1 VNTHADIAAMLGALA
16 EWVDDSLAG
25 GDPPK
30 VVARRA
36 AEAARSIAGEAAQAG
51 RGGEDDSWGPVPD
64 DVTVML
70 RRRPAGLPSGHAG
83 WRAARFARRQVARM
97 RAWISG

>member
-1 VNTHADIAAMLGALA
+1 MLDVLA

-36 AEAARSIAGEAAQAG
+36 AEAVRAVAEDARQAS
-51 RGGEDDSWGPVPD
+51 RGEDDRGGWGPVPE

-70 RRRPAGLPSGHAG
+70 RRRPEGLPTRPAG
-83 WRAARFARRQVARM
+83 WRAARYARRLAARI
-97 RAWISG
+97 RAWISS